1 MNMRIAKKDI
11 ERLTYVE
18 NALSKRDDH
27 LAKVVHNVLHELNP
41 EFIFI
46 IQEEGCWDGE
56 LIHHTEAYASFGDAL
71 NSFKNLARVA
81 RLDMNEW
88 IANEESI
95 KESEQIDEDTQA
107 ATFEI
112 WEDGDYTRFHN
123 SIRLTRK
130 EVI

>member
-1 MNMRIAKKDI
+1 MRIAKKDI

-56 LIHHTEAYASFGDAL
+56 LVHHTEAYASFGDAL

-81 RLDMNEW
+81 GFDMRAWVRDPSKLE
-88 IANEESI
+88 
-95 KESEQIDEDTQA
+95 ESEQIDEETQTASYKVCNKDNEIYFHDT
-107 ATFEI
+107 I
-112 WEDGDYTRFHN
+112 
-123 SIRLTRK
+123 SITKK

>member
-1 MNMRIAKKDI
+1 MRIAKKDI

-46 IQEEGCWDGE
+46 IQEEGCWNGE

-71 NSFKNLARVA
+71 NSFKNLVRVA
-81 RLDMNEW
+81 GLDMREW
-88 IANEESI
+88 VRDPSKLE
-95 KESEQIDEDTQA
+95 ESEQIDEEAGTASFETYESGNFTKLHDTI
-107 ATFEI
+107 TI
-112 WEDGDYTRFHN
+112 TK
-123 SIRLTRK
+123 K

>member
-1 MNMRIAKKDI
+1 MRIAKKDI

-41 EFIFI
+41 EFVYV
-46 IQEEGCWDGE
+46 IQEEGSWNHE
-56 LIHHTEAYASFGDAL
+56 FTHHTEVYASFGDAL

-81 RLDMNEW
+81 KSDIREW
-88 IANEESI
+88 ISEDRIS
-95 KESEQIDEDTQA
+95 ESEQIDEEAGTA
-107 ATFEI
+107 SFEI
-112 WEDGDYTRFHN
+112 YEDGDFTRLHDT
-123 SIRLTRK
+123 ITITKK